1 MKRIHALL
9 ILSCIMVSC
18 IQTDFDEILLA
29 KEEISLTVKGEE
41 MMVFDRN
48 SCQLGY
54 NSSTNEFRVYD
65 DNLGNMFILTC
76 NAHPST
82 EGQTL
87 KADLTWT
94 TASST
99 KKRRSTTSARKDISG
114 WSLVGIMSMMVVPN
128 TWSTSVSSRTMMK
141 AKA

>member
-1 MKRIHALL
+1 MTFMKRIHALL

-18 IQTDFDEILLA
+18 VHTDFDEILLA
-29 KEEISLTVKGEE
+29 KEDISLTVKGEE

-99 KKRRSTTSARKDISG
+99 KKRSGLNFTVKKISSDG
-114 WSLVGIMSMMVVPN
+114 LIWLWCDNERTGIIVKTLS
-128 TWSTSVSSRTMMK
+128 
-141 AKA
+141 